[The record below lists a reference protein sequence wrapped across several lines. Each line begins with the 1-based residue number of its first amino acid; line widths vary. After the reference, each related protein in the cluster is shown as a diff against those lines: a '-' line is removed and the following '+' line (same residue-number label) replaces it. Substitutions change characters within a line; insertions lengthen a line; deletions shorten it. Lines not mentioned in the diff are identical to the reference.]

1 MTNVETMG
9 VDCGGGDVGGS
20 RGAIRTVERAVLNTP
35 SALAAGASFKGGA

>member
-9 VDCGGGDVGGS
+9 VDGGGGDVGGS

-35 SALAAGASFKGGA
+35 SARAAGASLKGGS